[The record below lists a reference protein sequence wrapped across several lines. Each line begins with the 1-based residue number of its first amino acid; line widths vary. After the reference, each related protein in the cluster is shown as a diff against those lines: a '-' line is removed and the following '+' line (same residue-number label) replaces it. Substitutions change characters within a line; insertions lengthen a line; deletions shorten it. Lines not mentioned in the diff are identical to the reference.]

1 MFPMS
6 GLAEFLS
13 DRDGSDGFRRRRR
26 FLWLPCEDDT
36 QAIAPFRS
44 VEERPSDCLRA
55 RGQTRKWSIEWNGI
69 ETKQKKRKEKGK
81 KKRNRRRWHCETL
94 SRVVPCSYHLV
105 GSRARLIKVGANW
118 HRRPFGRLK
127 RIAARFRRSITHT
140 QRQLRWRKFAV
151 SFGSSFG
158 RSCWLGLVLFLV
170 FVRCEPVRM

>member
-1 MFPMS
+1 MS

-81 KKRNRRRWHCETL
+81 KNETDDAGTARL
-94 SRVVPCSYHLV
+94 SRASCLAVITWWGLV
-105 GSRARLIKVGANW
+105 LDSSRSVLIG
-118 HRRPFGRLK
+118 
-127 RIAARFRRSITHT
+127 IAAR
-140 QRQLRWRKFAV
+140 LAD
-151 SFGSSFG
+151 
-158 RSCWLGLVLFLV
+158 
-170 FVRCEPVRM
+170 